1 MSLDDDLELLMHCN
15 GLFEGQL
22 TEEEL
27 AAFRRLKK
35 AGWAR
40 VSYSG
45 ASGLLGLG
53 KVSVTGPELE
63 EAGR

>member
-1 MSLDDDLELLMHCN
+1 MSLDDDLDLLMHCS

-22 TEEEL
+22 TAEES
-27 AAFRRLKK
+27 AAFRRLRE

-45 ASGLLGLG
+45 AAGLLGLR
-53 KVSVTGPELE
+53 KVIVTGPELE
-63 EAGR
+63 ED